1 MLVASVTA
9 GVVRVARRRDVA
21 VRVVA
26 RVVREDEDPPE
37 VRRAAGRL
45 AVTLRAVAPAAR
57 FVRVATRRVA
67 VAVVARR
74 VVARLRVAVPR
85 ASSFACLVNPSS
97 LLSMLFTSARELVA
111 FMTRA

>member
-1 MLVASVTA
+1 VLVASVTA
-9 GVVRVARRRDVA
+9 GVVRVARRRDDA
-21 VRVVA
+21 VRVVDLVA
-26 RVVREDEDPPE
+26 RVDEDPPE

-45 AVTLRAVAPAAR
+45 VTLRAVAPAVR
-57 FVRVATRRVA
+57 FARVATRRVA

-74 VVARLRVAVPR
+74 VVARRRVALPR
-85 ASSFACLVNPSS
+85 ASCFACLVKPSS